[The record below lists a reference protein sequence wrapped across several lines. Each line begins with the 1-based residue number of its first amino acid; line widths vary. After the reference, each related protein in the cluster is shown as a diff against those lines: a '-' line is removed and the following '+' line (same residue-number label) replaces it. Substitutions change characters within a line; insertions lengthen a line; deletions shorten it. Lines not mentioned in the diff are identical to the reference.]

1 MTQCSECQMVLHLQ
15 WKSEFVSDLIHTEP
29 KVACGDGLGL
39 SARGHLLSSI
49 HTPDRVAYH

>member
-1 MTQCSECQMVLHLQ
+1 MVLHLQ